1 MSKKI
6 ELEEVIDKMNQSMDS
21 LLEKVD
27 EIYELIS
34 K

>member
-1 MSKKI
+1 MSKKT